1 MTENSTLCTKVLT
14 YVVALTLTMFVGF
27 PLFWMIVSS
36 LKPSAELFVNPP
48 RIFPT
53 RITFEWYRNLIG
65 STDTVVM
72 FRNSLVVGAST
83 TIICLTIGTLAAYS
97 VTRFEYPGKR
107 VFLIAALLSYMFPAV
122 VLFISVYMII
132 NSLGLIDTHLG
143 LILCHCVLT
152 FPFALWMLKSF
163 FEGIPREIDE
173 SAWVDGAS
181 FLYTFF
187 KIILPLALP
196 GIFSVAIFVF
206 VLSWNEFL
214 FASVLIT
221 SGSLKTIPV
230 GTAEFITSFDIR
242 WGEIMAIGT
251 LATIPV
257 VILFL
262 FVQRHFLSGVLS
274 GAVKG

>member
-1 MTENSTLCTKVLT
+1 MTENSTLWTKVLT